1 MAASLTVINYVGTP
15 ITDFKNAL
23 NAKSLITEIKYEDAD
38 CLIFTTPLLPD
49 SKVLKINLSTNVYIM
64 YYGDAWTSAE
74 TITNPVQFSTRGAAS
89 TTTSLYC
96 IADAGWFFMAWE
108 AADVIFCGY
117 VGALDNGDVI
127 AAGFSSS
134 NTSWHVANNICMNIT
149 KGIQMIPI
157 NLGISHTV
165 TNNDGYLLK
174 MPLMWYDPVTK
185 KIVMN
190 GAAPAKTTGLYLSGW
205 VSDHTSTDLGASYYL
220 SSSPGFASFSGTAYM
235 VYKSSLL
242 IEFTP

>member
-1 MAASLTVINYVGTP
+1 MAASLTVINYAGTP
-15 ITDFKNAL
+15 ITGLKNAL
-23 NAKSLITEIKYEDAD
+23 NAKSLITEIKYEDED

-49 SKVLKINLSTNVYIM
+49 SKVLKIKLSANTYIM

-74 TITNPVQFSTRGAAS
+74 TITNPVQFSTRNGGS
-89 TTTSLYC
+89 TTSLYC
-96 IADAGWFFMAWE
+96 IADAGWFFMAHE
-108 AADVIFCGY
+108 AASYIFYGY

-134 NTSWHVANNICMNIT
+134 SGEAGNNICMNIT

-157 NLGISHTV
+157 SLGINHTV

-190 GAAPAKTTGLYLSGW
+190 GAAPAKTTGLNLSGW
-205 VSDHTSTDLGASYYL
+205 MGSAVNTDLGASYYL
-220 SSSPGFASFSGTAYM
+220 SGSSGFVFFNGTSYTAYR
-235 VYKSSLL
+235 SSLL
-242 IEFTP
+242 VEFTPTT

>member
-1 MAASLTVINYVGTP
+1 MAASLTIIDYAGTP
-15 ITDFKNAL
+15 ITDFKNAM
-23 NAKSLITEIKYEDAD
+23 NAKGLITEVKYEDAD

-49 SKVLKINLSTNVYIM
+49 SKVLKIKLAANVYII
-64 YYGDAWTSAE
+64 YYGDDWTSAE
-74 TITNPVQFSTRGAAS
+74 TITNPVQFSSRKTG

-96 IADAGWFFMAWE
+96 IADAGWFFLAWE
-108 AADVIFCGY
+108 AAGHIIFCGY

-134 NTSWHVANNICMNIT
+134 SNYAPDNICMNIT

-174 MPLMWYDPVTK
+174 MPLMWYDPATK

-190 GAAPAKTTGLYLSGW
+190 GAAPAKTTGLNLSGW
-205 VSDHTSTDLGASYYL
+205 VGGVTNTDLGASYYL
-220 SSSPGFASFSGTAYM
+220 SGSSGFVFFSGTAYTA
-235 VYKSSLL
+235 YQSSLL
-242 IEFTP
+242 VEFTP